1 MHQVGFVIVHTYDVG
16 VNEFQVIF
24 HVKFNK
30 VQKVSF
36 VTKSKF
42 TQPYVFC
49 QTKLQLTTVQTMLV
63 FTMFKGNSQNLKF
76 MITAQ

>member
-1 MHQVGFVIVHTYDVG
+1 MMWGVI
-16 VNEFQVIF
+16 EFQVIF
-24 HVKFNK
+24 HEKFDK
-30 VQKVSF
+30 IQKVSF
-36 VTKSKF
+36 LRKIKF

-63 FTMFKGNSQNLKF
+63 FTMFKGNSQKLKS